1 MRKHTYEHVLSFA
14 LEHPWSLT
22 TPMMGVVAGILA
34 RRLAGVDSEAEIEH
48 LALVNRKSLPQ
59 PKVGSVGIIP
69 VYGVIAPRMNMLTEM
84 SGGTTYEKL
93 GQQLNEALHGPSIK
107 TIVLDIDSPGGSVA
121 GNAEFAAQLLG
132 ARTRKPIIAV
142 AQYTCA
148 SAAYHLASCCT
159 SVYAAPSAL
168 VGSIGTYLMHDD
180 ISAALDTMGIK
191 RTFISAGG
199 GKLVGNPAV
208 PLDDASTVRMKAMV
222 DGAYQQFVDNV
233 VRGRGAGTTA
243 ATVKN
248 EWQAHLYSATDALAL
263 GMVDK
268 VATLEETLTRLLAT
282 SPDAADRA
290 AAANLTAGDTDQEL
304 PLAAATSQ
312 DHRSRASLQRLL
324 LELEL

>member
-1 MRKHTYEHVLSFA
+1 MRNHTYDHVLGFA

-22 TPMMGVVAGILA
+22 PPMMAVVAGILA
-34 RRLAGVDSEAEIEH
+34 RRLAGVDSDAEIER
-48 LALVNRKSLPQ
+48 LALVNRKALPQ

-69 VYGVIAPRMNMLTEM
+69 VYGVIAPRMNLMTEM

-93 GQQLNEALHGPSIK
+93 GQQLNEAMHVPSIK

-121 GNAEFAAQLLG
+121 GNAEFATQLLK
-132 ARTRKPIIAV
+132 ARAEKPIIAV

-180 ISAALDTMGIK
+180 ITAALEQMGIK
-191 RTFISAGG
+191 RTFISAGK
-199 GKLVGNPAV
+199 GKLLGNPAV
-208 PLDDASTVRMKAMV
+208 PLDDAGRARLTAMV
-222 DGAYQQFVDNV
+222 DDAYQQFVDNV
-233 VRGRGAGTTA
+233 VRGRGAGMTA
-243 ATVKN
+243 ATVRN
-248 EWQAHLYSATDALAL
+248 DWQAHLYSAPDALTL
-263 GMVDK
+263 GMIDK
-268 VATLEETLTRLLAT
+268 VQTLEETLSRLLSAA
-282 SPDAADRA
+282 PDAVDREA
-290 AAANLTAGDTDQEL
+290 AAALTAGDTDQEL

-312 DHRSRASLQRLL
+312 DRPSQTSLQRML